1 MTPRDYE
8 ELCNTLSMTE
18 IVRLQSMLSLALR
31 QRFERKMALVFS
43 DVVGSTPYFARFGD
57 EAGRRLQQ
65 RHVDLLQQAI
75 AGSGRIVDTA
85 GDGAFL
91 CFPEVNDAVAGAA
104 RFMRLAASDSVHREA
119 DHRLVVRIG
128 IHCGSVLTDGAQVT
142 GDAVNVCA
150 RVAASAEPNEIRLTR
165 DAFYACVDATHRLM
179 CRALPATPLKG
190 IDGEVELFALDWRDR
205 ALFPTHVRLENG
217 ELVALPDKEVITFGR
232 LKEAEG
238 LPANDIVLRCADEN
252 LTKLISRFH
261 FELRRGGDGFVIRAV
276 GHAPTDVNGR
286 QLATGEEV
294 PLRPGDSVRVSN
306 VLTLYFQTSRALTE
320 DATILPVPLRR

>member
-1 MTPRDYE
+1 MTARDYE
-8 ELCNTLSMTE
+8 ELCNSLSMTE

-31 QRFERKMALVFS
+31 QRFERKVALAFS
-43 DVVGSTPYFARFGD
+43 DLVGSTPYFARFGD

-65 RHVDLLQQAI
+65 RHVDLIQQAI
-75 AGSGRIVDTA
+75 AGAGRIVDTA

-91 CFPEVNDAVAGAA
+91 CFPAVNDAVAGLS
-104 RFMRLAASDSVHREA
+104 RFMRLAAGDNLHREA
-119 DHRLVVRIG
+119 DHRLVVRVG
-128 IHCGSVLTDGAQVT
+128 IHYGSVLTDGVQVT

-165 DAFYACVDATHRLM
+165 EAFYACVDAMYRLM
-179 CRALPATPLKG
+179 CRGLPATTLKG

-205 ALFPTHVRLENG
+205 AAFATHVRLENG
-217 ELVALPDKEVITFGR
+217 NLLPLPDKEVIRFGR
-232 LKEAEG
+232 LKEADG
-238 LPANDIVLRCADEN
+238 LPANDVVLTCPDEN
-252 LTKLISRFH
+252 LTKLISRWH

-286 QLATGEEV
+286 QLKTGEEA

-306 VLTLYFQTSRALTE
+306 VLTLHFQTSHAAAE
-320 DATILPVPLRR
+320 DATILPI